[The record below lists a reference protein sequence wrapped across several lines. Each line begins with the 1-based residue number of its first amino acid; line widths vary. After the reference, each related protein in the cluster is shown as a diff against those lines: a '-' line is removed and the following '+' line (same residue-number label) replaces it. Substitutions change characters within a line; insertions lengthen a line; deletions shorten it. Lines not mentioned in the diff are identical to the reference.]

1 MTKNAKLMQGN
12 EACTIG
18 ALAAGLQFYA
28 GYPITPSTEIA
39 ELCAE
44 ELPKVGGK
52 FIQMEDEIGSI
63 AACIGAS
70 LTGKKVMTATSGPGF
85 SLMQECLGYA
95 SLTEVPIVIV
105 DVQRM
110 GPSTGMPTSPAQ
122 ADLMQAR
129 WGTHGDHPVVVLAP
143 GSVKECFELTFKA
156 FDIAEVWRV
165 PVIVLM
171 DEIIGHMREKVV
183 LPDFKALRPQ
193 RRAAPLAPGGYRP
206 YAADADGGVP
216 LMAPFGEGYRAHV
229 TGLFH
234 DESGRPSGRSD
245 VADTLMRRLARKI
258 EKAGPLIEEHFEE
271 SLEDAEVVVI
281 SFGCSAMSALSAVR
295 RARREGL
302 KAGMLRL
309 KTVWPFPD
317 ALVARVA
324 ENAKRIVVPEMNL
337 GQLALEVERAS
348 RCAAP
353 SGHAVPVTRLGKVN
367 GELFR
372 PEEVYTSIM
381 EAFASAGITASP
393 GISVSS
399 GGQR

>member
-1 MTKNAKLMQGN
+1 MNKNAKLMQGN
-12 EACTIG
+12 EACTLG
-18 ALAAGLQFYA
+18 ALAAGLRFYA

-44 ELPKVGGK
+44 ELPKIGGK

-70 LTGKKVMTATSGPGF
+70 LAGKKAMTATSGPGF

-129 WGTHGDHPVVVLAP
+129 WGTHGDHPVIVLAP
-143 GSVKECFELTFKA
+143 GNVRECFELTFQA
-156 FDIAEVWRV
+156 FSLAEIYRV

-171 DEIIGHMREKVV
+171 DEIIGHMREKVI
-183 LPDFKALRPQ
+183 LPDPSELKPMNRARPSSPAL
-193 RRAAPLAPGGYRP
+193 YKP

-216 LMAPFGEGYRAHV
+216 LMADFGSGYRAHV

-234 DESGRPSGRSD
+234 DEAGRPSQKSE
-245 VADTLMRRLARKI
+245 VADKLLRRLTRKV
-258 EKAGPLIEEHFEE
+258 EKAAPAIECHFEE
-271 SLEDAEVVVI
+271 SLEDAEILVV
-281 SFGCSAMSALSAVR
+281 SFGSSAMSSLSAVR
-295 RARREGL
+295 RARREGI

-309 KTVWPFPD
+309 KSMWPFPD
-317 ALVARVA
+317 ELLRRSASG
-324 ENAKRIVVPEMNL
+324 AKAVIVPEMNL
-337 GQLALEVERAS
+337 GQLALEVERSVA
-348 RCAAP
+348 
-353 SGHAVPVTRLGKVN
+353 GAVPVTRLGKVN

-372 PEEVYTSIM
+372 PDEV
-381 EAFASAGITASP
+381 FAS
-393 GISVSS
+393 ISAAAAK
-399 GGQR
+399 GGAK

>member
-1 MTKNAKLMQGN
+1 MTRKAKLMQGN
-12 EACTIG
+12 EACTLG
-18 ALAAGLQFYA
+18 ALAAGLEFYA

-70 LTGKKVMTATSGPGF
+70 LVGRKAMTATSGPGF

-95 SLTEVPIVIV
+95 SLTEVPVVIV

-129 WGTHGDHPVVVLAP
+129 WGTHGDHSVIVLAP

-156 FDIAEVWRV
+156 FDLSESLRV

-171 DEIIGHMREKVV
+171 DEIVGHMREKVV
-183 LPDFKALRPQ
+183 LPDTASLKPLR
-193 RRAAPLAPGGYRP
+193 RSAPASPAGYVP
-206 YAADADGGVP
+206 YAADPDGGVP
-216 LMAPFGEGYRAHV
+216 LMAPFGEGYRWHV

-234 DESGRPSGRSD
+234 EDSGRPTGKGE
-245 VADTLMRRLARKI
+245 VADRLLRRLARKV
-258 EKAGPLIEEHFEE
+258 EKAAPSFEEHFEE
-271 SLEDAEVVVI
+271 SLEDAEVVVV

-295 RARREGL
+295 RARKTGV

-309 KTVWPFPD
+309 KTVWPFPEG
-317 ALVARVA
+317 LVARA
-324 ENAKRIVVPEMNL
+324 IKGAKRIVVPEMNL
-337 GQLALEVERAS
+337 GQLALEVERV
-348 RCAAP
+348 CGNLAP
-353 SGHAVPVTRLGKVN
+353 VIRLGKVN
-367 GELFR
+367 GDLFR
-372 PEEVYTSIM
+372 PEEIFDAIAEV
-381 EAFASAGITASP
+381 
-393 GISVSS
+393 V
-399 GGQR
+399 R

>member
-1 MTKNAKLMQGN
+1 MTKPQAKLMQGN
-12 EACTIG
+12 EACTLG
-18 ALAAGLQFYA
+18 AFAAGLEFYA

-39 ELCAE
+39 ELCSE
-44 ELPKVGGK
+44 ELPKLGGK

-70 LTGKKVMTATSGPGF
+70 LAGKKAMTATSGPGF

-129 WGTHGDHPVVVLAP
+129 WGTHGDHPIVVLAP
-143 GSVKECFELTFKA
+143 GNVRECFELTFRA
-156 FDIAEVWRV
+156 FDIAESLRV

-171 DEIIGHMREKVV
+171 DEIVGHMREKVI
-183 LPDFKALRPQ
+183 LPDPATLKPG
-193 RRAAPLAPGGYRP
+193 RRAAPESPAGYKP
-206 YAADADGGVP
+206 YAADSDGGVP
-216 LMAPFGEGYRAHV
+216 LMADFGTGYRWHV

-234 DESGRPSGRSD
+234 DESGRPTQKAETCDR
-245 VADTLMRRLARKI
+245 LLRRLSRKV
-258 EKAGPLIEEHFEE
+258 EKAAPSIESHFEE
-271 SLEDAEVVVI
+271 SLEEAEIVVV

-302 KAGMLRL
+302 KAGLLRL
-309 KTVWPFPD
+309 KSVWPFPD
-317 ALVARVA
+317 DLVIRACAGASGV
-324 ENAKRIVVPEMNL
+324 VVPEMNL
-337 GQLALEVERAS
+337 GQLALEVERS
-348 RCAAP
+348 LGGRAP
-353 SGHAVPVTRLGKVN
+353 VRRLGKVN

-372 PEEVYTSIM
+372 PEEIF
-381 EAFASAGITASP
+381 EAIASVAGREAAE
-393 GISVSS
+393 
-399 GGQR
+399 